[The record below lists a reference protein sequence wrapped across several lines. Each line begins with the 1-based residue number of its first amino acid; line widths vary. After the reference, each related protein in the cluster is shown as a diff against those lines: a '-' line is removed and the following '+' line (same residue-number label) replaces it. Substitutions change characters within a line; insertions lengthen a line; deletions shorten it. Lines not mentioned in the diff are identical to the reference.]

1 MVRIEPLLPLQN
13 YYELPTKFEFLE
25 YLHDYESPFNSTLWS
40 ENISID
46 YLYDNLD
53 DISFG
58 QNKSLNDF
66 LNENLEWFQS
76 KELFENIFQEYFN
89 DNWRY
94 GQPIRKVVISQRL
107 YQISPNSTQAWFF
120 CSTFSIEGLEI

>member
-25 YLHDYESPFNSTLWS
+25 YLHGYEDPFGGTRWS

-53 DISFG
+53 
-58 QNKSLNDF
+58 QNESLNDF
-66 LNENLEWFQS
+66 LNEKLEGFQA
-76 KELFENIFQEYFN
+76 KVVLENIFQEYFN

-107 YQISPNSTQAWFF
+107 YQISPNSTQA
-120 CSTFSIEGLEI
+120 

>member
-25 YLHDYESPFNSTLWS
+25 YLDDY
-40 ENISID
+40 
-46 YLYDNLD
+46 YNLD
-53 DISFG
+53 DI
-58 QNKSLNDF
+58 QNETLNDF
-66 LNENLEWFQS
+66 LNENLESFQS

-107 YQISPNSTQAWFF
+107 YQISPNSTQACFF
-120 CSTFSIEGLEI
+120 LFYFFNRGS

>member
-25 YLHDYESPFNSTLWS
+25 YLHDYEDPFGGTLWS
-40 ENISID
+40 ENISIH

-53 DISFG
+53 DISFR
-58 QNKSLNDF
+58 QNESLNDF
-66 LNENLEWFQS
+66 LNENLEGFQAKVVS
-76 KELFENIFQEYFN
+76 ENIFQEYFN

-107 YQISPNSTQAWFF
+107 YQISPNSTQA
-120 CSTFSIEGLEI
+120 

>member
-25 YLHDYESPFNSTLWS
+25 YLDDY
-40 ENISID
+40 
-46 YLYDNLD
+46 YNLD
-53 DISFG
+53 DI
-58 QNKSLNDF
+58 QNETLNDF
-66 LNENLEWFQS
+66 LNENLESFQS

-107 YQISPNSTQAWFF
+107 YQISPNSTQD
-120 CSTFSIEGLEI
+120 

>member
-1 MVRIEPLLPLQN
+1 MVRIEPVLPLKN

-25 YLHDYESPFNSTLWS
+25 YLHDYEDPFGRTLWS

-58 QNKSLNDF
+58 QNESLNDF
-66 LNENLEWFQS
+66 LDENLEGFQAG
-76 KELFENIFQEYFN
+76 ELLDNIFQEYFN

-107 YQISPNSTQAWFF
+107 YQISPNSTQACFF
-120 CSTFSIEGLEI
+120 LFYFFNRGS